1 MTSKPVY
8 NFGTFRCNVCIDLK
22 IVDTSKNLLQCS
34 NCKLIS
40 YCSQE
45 HQKADWKKH
54 KSFCKAVNSILRE
67 KNISHLLDISGP
79 IKNASKKS
87 IQTTRLM
94 MKAVLLVAMK
104 RDLSPSEKEVNFE
117 FKYFHFH

>member
-22 IVDTSKNLLQCS
+22 SLKSIDTSSLLQCS
-34 NCKLIS
+34 NCKLVS
-40 YCSQE
+40 YCGQE

-54 KSFCKAVNSILRE
+54 KSFCIAVNSIVRE
-67 KNISHLLDISGP
+67 KNLSHLLDISGP
-79 IKNASKKS
+79 IKNVSKKS
-87 IQTTRLM
+87 FQTTKVL

-104 RDLSPSEKEVNFE
+104 RDLSPTEKEV
-117 FKYFHFH
+117 

>member
-22 IVDTSKNLLQCS
+22 SQIPKDAPTNLLQCS

-40 YCSQE
+40 YCGQE

-54 KSFCKAVNSILRE
+54 KSFCIAVNSILRE
-67 KNISHLLDISGP
+67 KNLSHLLDIGGP

-87 IQTTRLM
+87 FQTTRAL
-94 MKAVLLVAMK
+94 MKAVLLVAMT
-104 RDLSPSEKEVNFE
+104 RDLSPTEKEV
-117 FKYFHFH
+117 